1 MGFPKQV
8 NSSMAIGKPGEKASD
23 NPVSYVVGQTVAGE
37 NGCFASRFAWQTA
50 GQTKDDIYN
59 PATFA
64 NTGTGK
70 PAGIVEATTFQTI
83 IDSLYNDN
91 TMIIPEGS
99 GVNIAQTGDYFVVV
113 SAGATV
119 GQKAFASLTNGS
131 IKTASA
137 GATVAG
143 YIETDWTVATGADS
157 AGVIIISNR

>member
-23 NPVSYVVGQTVAGE
+23 NPVSYVAGQTVAGS
-37 NGCFASRFAWQTA
+37 NGCFASRFAWITA

-70 PAGIVEATTFQTI
+70 PDGLVEALTLQSI
-83 IDSLYNDN
+83 IDNINSDN
-91 TMIIPEGS
+91 TMIIPAGY

-119 GQKAFASLTNGS
+119 GQKVFANLTDGS

-143 YIETDWTVATGADS
+143 YVETDWTAATGADS

>member
-1 MGFPKQV
+1 MGFPRQV

-23 NPVSYVVGQTVAGE
+23 NPVSYVAGQTVAGS
-37 NGCFASRFAWQTA
+37 NGCFASRFAWITA
-50 GQTKDDIYN
+50 GQTKDEIYN
-59 PATFA
+59 PATFS

-83 IDSLYNDN
+83 IDSLYNDH

-119 GQKAFASLTNGS
+119 GQKVFAKEADGTIS
-131 IKTASA
+131 TASA
-137 GATVAG
+137 GATVSG
-143 YIETDWTVATGADS
+143 YVETDWTVTTGADS